1 MGAKWGVLAAVLLGG
16 LIGVNGPA
24 WAQGRTLSGT
34 VKDSLTGEGIE
45 AARISVQGSTIV
57 GSSNRVGEFTLTG
70 VPAGAVTLLVRAVG
84 YRRREVPVDPGT
96 TSVAVALSKD
106 VFHMEEIVVTGQAT
120 GIERRNLANAVATI
134 GSEDLST
141 HPTASLEQQLQGKVA
156 GADIST
162 NSGAPGGGV
171 QVRLRGVTSINATA
185 EPLYVVDGV
194 IMSDIAIA
202 SNANA
207 ITGAAGGSNPSL
219 TQDGQVNRIADL
231 NPAEIESIEILKG
244 ASAAAIYG
252 GRAANGV
259 VIIHTKRGLPGTSRV
274 QIVQRFGFSSVMRK
288 IGARQFANAAAVD
301 SAFPTS
307 TPGATYCGAGACPF
321 YDHEQEL
328 GGQRKLSAE
337 TTANITGGTDKT
349 RYYASG
355 TYENEPGIIVNTGF
369 TRQSVRLNLDQHFSD
384 KLNLQVNTNVLHTR
398 ADRGL
403 TNNDNNGVSYYY
415 VLTGTPSFVDLR
427 QKPDGTFPANPFY
440 ASNPLQTAALVSNK
454 EDVWRF
460 VASDRLQW
468 TPVATTRSD
477 LRLSATGGLDYFIQK
492 NAIFSPPELQF
503 EPQDGLPGTS
513 LLSNSDNLNLNLD
526 GNAVH
531 TWRGTG
537 FTATT
542 SAGIQYARR
551 SLDIDR
557 TTARN
562 LIAGQQNVSAGTAV
576 SVLENRSLIK
586 NLGFFG
592 QEELLLMHERLNLT
606 AGIRADQSS
615 LDADPKKLFYYPKAA
630 ASYRI
635 EGHGGFVDEFKLRAA
650 YGQTGNEPLYGQRF
664 TPLNSTLNIGGLPG
678 LVVLGTTGS
687 ADLHPERNK
696 EIEGG
701 FDGQFLKNRLSVEA
715 SVYQKNVSDLLLT
728 RNLPPSNGFVQEIFN
743 GGALRVRGVEVAA
756 AVTPMQTRDVQ
767 WLFRTTFAKNHS
779 KITELPVDPFQSGGF
794 GVSLGVFQ
802 IEKGKSATQIIGNIP
817 NPVDTLPPIQGV
829 VGDANPEFR
838 MSFSNDLTWKTVS
851 LHALVDWQ
859 QGGNV
864 INLTRLLQDA
874 NENAPDGKAG
884 DARIGAWAGGA
895 TSTYIESATF
905 VKVREVAVS
914 WDLPARTVRSLW
926 SGVRTAQIA
935 VSARNLFWLA
945 TPYHGFDPEVSNFG
959 NQPIARNIDVTPYPP
974 SRSFYFTINLGL

>member
-106 VFHMEEIVVTGQAT
+106 VFHIEEIVVTGQAT

-779 KITELPVDPFQSGGF
+779 KITELPVEPFQTGGF

>member
-106 VFHMEEIVVTGQAT
+106 VFHIEEIVVTGQAT

-288 IGARQFANAAAVD
+288 IGARQFANAAA
-301 SAFPTS
+301 
-307 TPGATYCGAGACPF
+307 GACPF
-321 YDHEQEL
+321 YDREQEV

-415 VLTGTPSFVDLR
+415 VLTGTPSIVDLR

-531 TWRGTG
+531 PWRGAG
-537 FTATT
+537 FTATS
-542 SAGIQYARR
+542 SAGVQYARR

-557 TTARN
+557 TTSRN

-635 EGHGGFVDEFKLRAA
+635 EGHGVFVDEFKLRAA

-779 KITELPVDPFQSGGF
+779 KITELPVEPFQTGGF

>member
-16 LIGVNGPA
+16 LIGVNDPA

-106 VFHMEEIVVTGQAT
+106 VFHIEEIVVTGQAT

-531 TWRGTG
+531 TWRGAG

-779 KITELPVDPFQSGGF
+779 KITELPVEPFQTGGF

>member
-701 FDGQFLKNRLSVEA
+701 FDGQFLKNRLSIEA

-779 KITELPVDPFQSGGF
+779 KITELPVEPFQTGGF